1 MSHREPSPA
10 GQGAPLPGAGVSFVM
25 PVLNERAYLE
35 HAVASVLAQDVDGP
49 TELVIALGPSSDGTT
64 ELAERL
70 AAAEALL
77 RRAGAA
83 RRLVWQYRDIA
94 LDETLVQRYG
104 ERIPVLLNAEGREL
118 GWPFSLLDILRLAG
132 TP

>member
-1 MSHREPSPA
+1 MS
-10 GQGAPLPGAGVSFVM
+10 
-25 PVLNERAYLE
+25 ERQLT
-35 HAVASVLAQDVDGP
+35 L
-49 TELVIALGPSSDGTT
+49 LGTRGCHLCD
-64 ELAERL
+64 E
-70 AAAEALL
+70 AEALL